1 VLTED
6 TSLCFNALNGLPGP
20 YIRWFVEQ
28 LGNDGLYKLLAGHTD
43 HSAYCQCVLAFSA
56 GPGCEPLL
64 FTGRT
69 PGTIVEPQGSGGFG
83 WDAIF
88 VPDGSSMP
96 FGAMDLDAKNQISH
110 RARALAQFVAHCKA
124 NQAEMVE
131 AIDSGALSR

>member
-1 VLTED
+1 MWRSVH
-6 TSLCFNALNGLPGP
+6 ALMWRSVRAP
-20 YIRWFVEQ
+20 
-28 LGNDGLYKLLAGHTD
+28 LA
-43 HSAYCQCVLAFSA
+43 SASTYAYPWVPRPTGVLAFSA

-110 RARALAQFVAHCKA
+110 RARAFAQFVAHCKA